1 MRPEWWMMNQFPV
14 HTTKPTEKI
23 KGTLD
28 LLRLAVPFEHTRRM
42 ETRVRTQQVR
52 PCMHAG
58 FNVRGAA
65 DVNGRAAGRRSE
77 EL

>member
-28 LLRLAVPFEHTRRM
+28 SLRLAVPFQHTEDGDPCVTRQVLILHACRLQHQGGERTGSR
-42 ETRVRTQQVR
+42 ETQ
-52 PCMHAG
+52 
-58 FNVRGAA
+58 
-65 DVNGRAAGRRSE
+65 
-77 EL
+77 